1 MRVVHYCQHV
11 LGMGHF
17 FRSLE
22 IDKALVD
29 HEVTL
34 VTGGTPLSIT
44 YPPHVQVIELP
55 PLSMDEEFG
64 AFIRTDKDG
73 SKHILSEAELE
84 IIKLQRTDILTET
97 LKALQPDVFL
107 IELFPF
113 GRKQFSF
120 ELMPV
125 LELAK
130 QNAFP
135 NMYTICSV
143 RDILVEKTKQQQFEE
158 RVLSILNSYF
168 DAVLVHTDPKVITL
182 DATFPRINEI
192 TIPIYNT
199 GYITP
204 LPHDLCPEAVRES
217 LSITP
222 DTPFILGSIGSGSVH
237 PEIMQQLAAA
247 SILLNRTTPHRL
259 LISTGPFMQPDART
273 RIQELCAPYPH
284 ITVTDFI
291 SDFITHLSAAD
302 LSLSMAGYNT
312 TMNLLAVDTFG
323 LVFPFDQN
331 REQRMRSTSLEKLGA
346 LKILEQKEMEPDRLS
361 AILEQYVNTPAPPPQ
376 HYVDLQGAMK
386 SVRILEQLLQSKAV
400 G

>member
-1 MRVVHYCQHV
+1 MRIVHYCQHV

-22 IDKALVD
+22 IDKALEG

-44 YPPHVQVIELP
+44 YPPHLQVIELP
-55 PLSMDEEFG
+55 SLSMDEEFG
-64 AFIRTDKDG
+64 AFIRTEKDG
-73 SKHILSEAELE
+73 TKHILTEQELE
-84 IIKLQRTDILTET
+84 SIKAQRTTILTET

-107 IELFPF
+107 VELFPF

-125 LELAK
+125 LKLTQ
-130 QNAFP
+130 QNIFP
-135 NMYTICSV
+135 NMQTVCSV
-143 RDILVEKTKQQQFEE
+143 RDILVEKTKQRKFEE
-158 RVLSILNSYF
+158 RVLSILNTYF

-182 DATFPRINEI
+182 EATFPRINDI

-204 LPHDLCPEAVRES
+204 LPRDISPEAVRES
-217 LSITP
+217 LSIAP

-237 PEIMQQLAAA
+237 PEIMEQLAAA
-247 SILLNRTTPHRL
+247 SIQLNNTTPHKL
-259 LISTGPFMQPDART
+259 LISTGPFMQSAYQARI
-273 RIQELCAPYPH
+273 RQLCKPHPH

-291 SDFITHLSAAD
+291 PDFINHLSAAD

-312 TMNLLAVDTFG
+312 TMNLLAVNTYG
-323 LVFPFDQN
+323 LVYPFDQN
-331 REQRMRSTSLEKLGA
+331 REQRMRSTSLEQLGA
-346 LKILEQKEMEPDRLS
+346 LKILEQQDMKSDHLCTLL
-361 AILEQYVNTPAPPPQ
+361 AQYIDNPEPPPHHQ
-376 HYVDLQGAMK
+376 VDLQGATE
-386 SVRILEQLLQSKAV
+386 SVRILEQLLRHEAA

>member
-1 MRVVHYCQHV
+1 MRIVHYCQHV

-22 IDKALVD
+22 IDKALVN

-34 VTGGTPLSIT
+34 ITGGTPLSIT
-44 YPPHVQVIELP
+44 YPPHVQVVELP
-55 PLSMDEEFG
+55 SLSMDEEFG

-73 SKHILSEAELE
+73 AKHVLTEQELE
-84 IIKLQRTDILTET
+84 TIKIQRTLILTET

-107 IELFPF
+107 VELFPF

-130 QNAFP
+130 QNVFP
-135 NMYTICSV
+135 NMHTVCSV
-143 RDILVEKTKQQQFEE
+143 RDILVEKTKQREFEE
-158 RVLSILNSYF
+158 RVLSILNTYF

-182 DATFPRINEI
+182 DATFPRINDI

-204 LPHDLCPEAVRES
+204 LPRDISPEAVRES
-217 LSITP
+217 LSIAP

-237 PEIMQQLAAA
+237 PEIMEQLATA
-247 SILLNRTTPHRL
+247 SIQLSTTTPHRL
-259 LISTGPFMQPDART
+259 LISTGPFMQQDYQA
-273 RIQELCAPYPH
+273 RIQQLCAPHPH
-284 ITVTDFI
+284 ITITNFITDFI
-291 SDFITHLSAAD
+291 NHLSAAD

-312 TMNLLAVDTFG
+312 TMNLLAVNTYG
-323 LVFPFDQN
+323 LVYPFDQN

-346 LKILEQKEMEPDRLS
+346 LKILEQEDMQPDHLS
-361 AILEQYVNTPAPPPQ
+361 TLLEQYINTPAPPPQ
-376 HYVDLQGAMK
+376 HHVDLQGATE
-386 SVRILEQLLQSKAV
+386 SVRILEQLLRRGAV